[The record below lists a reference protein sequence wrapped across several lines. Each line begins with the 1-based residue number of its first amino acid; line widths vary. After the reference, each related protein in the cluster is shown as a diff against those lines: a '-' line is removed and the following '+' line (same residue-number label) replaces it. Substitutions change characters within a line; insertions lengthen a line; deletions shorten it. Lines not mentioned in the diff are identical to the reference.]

1 MKNFIIMKTLKGLLV
16 ALFMLC
22 TTAGYAQEAIKY
34 QGEVDLGY
42 SIGVGT
48 FNINRAN
55 LHTIH
60 GAKINKNFSVG
71 LGIGLD
77 LYHNEGDLDFMLPI
91 FVNAKGYLPINEK
104 FSPYASLDLGYGIGV
119 SESFSGVGGFY
130 WSPAIGIKYDKF
142 KFQIGYVSQSLS
154 ESGFSINMEAVQFKL
169 GLAF

>member
-1 MKNFIIMKTLKGLLV
+1 MKNIFIMKKFKSILV
-16 ALFMLC
+16 ALFMLSM
-22 TTAGYAQEAIKY
+22 TTSYAQDGIKY

-48 FNINRAN
+48 FNANRVN

-77 LYHNEGDLDFMLPI
+77 YYHEGEGDLMMPI
-91 FVNAKGYLPINEK
+91 FANAKGYYPVTEK
-104 FSPYASLDLGYGIGV
+104 FSPYASLDLGYGVGV
-119 SESFSGVGGFY
+119 TEGTSGLGGFY

-142 KFQIGYVSQSLS
+142 KFQIGYTSQSLS
-154 ESGFSINMEAVQFKL
+154 ESGFSVNMGAVQFKV

>member
-1 MKNFIIMKTLKGLLV
+1 MKTLKGLLV

-60 GAKINKNFSVG
+60 GAKINQNFSVG
-71 LGIGLD
+71 LGLGLD
-77 LYHNEGDLDFMLPI
+77 FYHEDGLDIMMPI
-91 FVNAKGYLPINEK
+91 FVNAKGYYPINSK
-104 FSPYASLDLGYGIGV
+104 FSPYVSLDLGYGFGV
-119 SESFSGVGGFY
+119 TEYVSGIGGFY

-142 KFQIGYVSQSLS
+142 KFQIGYTSQSIS
-154 ESGFSINMEAVQFKL
+154 ESGVSVNMGAVQFKV